1 MLRGYPTREPPGR
14 QLRWLVL
21 AWGSL
26 ILAAWS
32 VFAFADA
39 LDGVLE
45 VRSAYVNID
54 NGVFLLHA
62 RVEYPVNPAIRD
74 ALRDGVTLT
83 FDLDTRVDR
92 ERRFWFN
99 ASIVELT
106 LRRELAYHAVSD
118 RYVVR
123 DVKSDEQQTFPTL
136 EEALAYLG
144 KIDGWPILV
153 EPQLNGGNYV
163 ISVRAGVRRGKLPAS
178 LRALM
183 FWAGR
188 LASRERVVFMVTSGL
203 NDNEEPKRRLRPSSA
218 ALLILWGA
226 IGLGALLLLLKSVQN
241 SAEFGRL
248 QPAVLILN
256 VIGVI
261 ALVILLARKLW
272 QLFRDYRDHVPGSR
286 LTARTVMI
294 FGALVVAP
302 LLIVYLSSLEFLNRG
317 IDSWFQVEVKQ
328 GLNDALVL
336 SRAALE
342 SAHARV
348 FRENRVPG
356 PPARQDLRG
365 RYPDAAG

>member
-1 MLRGYPTREPPGR
+1 MLRGNPTREPPTWD
-14 QLRWLVL
+14 LRRLLL
-21 AWGSL
+21 ALGSL

-32 VFAFADA
+32 AFAYADA

-83 FDLDTRVDR
+83 FDLDTRVER

-99 ASIVELT
+99 ANIVELT

-163 ISVRAGVRRGKLPAS
+163 ISVRAGVRRGRLPAS

-183 FWAGR
+183 FWADDWH
-188 LASRERVVFMVTSGL
+188 RVS
-203 NDNEEPKRRLRPSSA
+203 EWYS
-218 ALLILWGA
+218 W
-226 IGLGALLLLLKSVQN
+226 
-241 SAEFGRL
+241 
-248 QPAVLILN
+248 
-256 VIGVI
+256 
-261 ALVILLARKLW
+261 
-272 QLFRDYRDHVPGSR
+272 
-286 LTARTVMI
+286 
-294 FGALVVAP
+294 
-302 LLIVYLSSLEFLNRG
+302 SLP
-317 IDSWFQVEVKQ
+317 V
-328 GLNDALVL
+328 
-336 SRAALE
+336 
-342 SAHARV
+342 
-348 FRENRVPG
+348 
-356 PPARQDLRG
+356 
-365 RYPDAAG
+365 